1 MPEKETSTSWAELV
15 DDFMSRLVIDQGAS
29 PNTLDAYSRD
39 LLNFVDFAEGQKLAN
54 PEDIN
59 SNHILG
65 WLKSLRD
72 SGLSARTTA
81 RKLSA
86 LRSFFRFLVE
96 EHNLDST
103 PLAVINNPRIGAYL
117 PRVLSV
123 SEVNTLMEQPD
134 TSRPIGL
141 RDRGLLEVTYACG
154 LRASEAVGLKLN
166 QVDIKVGYVRI
177 VGKGNKERI
186 VPMGEIA
193 IEWLTRYLKSGR
205 PRLLGKRASY
215 FVFVGR
221 AGRPL
226 TRQRFWQLIKQY
238 SRSAGIDRDISP
250 HVLRHSF
257 ATHLLERGA
266 DLRAVQMLLGHAD
279 ISTTQIYT
287 HLDIEHLR
295 TIHRKYHPRG

>member
-96 EHNLDST
+96 EHNLNST
-103 PLAVINNPRIGAYL
+103 PLAVINNPRIGSYL

-166 QVDIKVGYVRI
+166 QLDIKVGYVRI

-226 TRQRFWQLIKQY
+226 TRQRLWQLIKQY

>member
-1 MPEKETSTSWAELV
+1 MSQKEAKTSWTDLV
-15 DDFMSRLVIDQGAS
+15 DDFMSRLVIDQGSS

-39 LLNFVDFAEGQKLAN
+39 LLNFVDFADKHRLAD

-59 SNHILG
+59 PNHILE

-72 SGLSARTTA
+72 SGLSARSTA

-86 LRSFFRFLVE
+86 LRSFFRFLTE
-96 EHNLDST
+96 EYSLKST
-103 PLAVINNPRIGAYL
+103 PLAVINNPKIGDYL

-123 SEVNTLMEQPD
+123 SEVDALLEQPD
-134 TSRPIGL
+134 VTRPIGL
-141 RDRGLLEVTYACG
+141 RDRALLEVTYACG

-166 QVDIKVGYVRI
+166 QVDTKLGYVRI
-177 VGKGNKERI
+177 IGKGNKERI

-205 PRLLGKRASY
+205 PKFLGKRASY
-215 FVFVGR
+215 FIFVGR
-221 AGRPL
+221 AGRPI

-238 SRSAGIDRDISP
+238 SRSAGINRDISP
-250 HVLRHSF
+250 HILRHSF

-266 DLRAVQMLLGHAD
+266 DLRVVQMLLGHAD

>member
-1 MPEKETSTSWAELV
+1 MPEKETGASWTELV

-39 LLNFVDFAEGQKLAN
+39 LLNFVDFAEGQRLAN
-54 PEDIN
+54 PGDIN

-65 WLKSLRD
+65 WMKSLRD

-86 LRSFFRFLVE
+86 LRSFFRFLAE
-96 EHNLDST
+96 EHSLDST

-123 SEVNTLMEQPD
+123 SEVNTLIEQPD

-141 RDRGLLEVTYACG
+141 RDRALLEVTYACG

-193 IEWLTRYLKSGR
+193 MDWLMRYLKSGR

-215 FVFVGR
+215 FVFVAR
-221 AGRPL
+221 AGRPV

>member
-39 LLNFVDFAEGQKLAN
+39 LLNFVDFAEGQRLAN
-54 PEDIN
+54 PGDIN

-65 WLKSLRD
+65 WMKSLRD

-103 PLAVINNPRIGAYL
+103 PLAVINNPRIGSYL

-123 SEVNTLMEQPD
+123 SEVNALLEQPD
-134 TSRPIGL
+134 VTRPIGL

-177 VGKGNKERI
+177 IGKGNKERI

-215 FVFVGR
+215 FVFVAR
-221 AGRPL
+221 AGRPV

>member
-1 MPEKETSTSWAELV
+1 MSEKETGTSWADLV
-15 DDFMSRLVIDQGAS
+15 DDFMSRLVIDRGAS

-39 LLNFVDFAEGQKLAN
+39 LLNFVDFADRQRLAD
-54 PEDIN
+54 PGDIN
-59 SNHILG
+59 PNHILG

-72 SGLSARTTA
+72 SGLSARSTA

-96 EHNLDST
+96 EHNLNST
-103 PLAVINNPRIGAYL
+103 PLAVINNPKIGDYL

-123 SEVNTLMEQPD
+123 SEVDTLLEQPD
-134 TSRPIGL
+134 VSKPIGL

-166 QVDIKVGYVRI
+166 QVDTKLGYVRI

-193 IEWLTRYLKSGR
+193 IEWLNRYLKSGR
-205 PRLLGKRASY
+205 PKLLGKRASY

-221 AGRPL
+221 SGKPL
-226 TRQRFWQLIKQY
+226 TRQRLWQLIKQY

>member
-103 PLAVINNPRIGAYL
+103 PLAVINNPRIGSYL

-123 SEVNTLMEQPD
+123 SEVNALLEQPD
-134 TSRPIGL
+134 VTRPIGL

-177 VGKGNKERI
+177 IGKGNKERI